1 MLSTIVR
8 DHVQIPFQST
18 TSACVLASHGKH
30 QRFDPFP
37 KHINAVMET
46 TKRKFDH
53 SVYGGEAQATEA
65 AKQFLSRGKVIMNL
79 YDAIGRQPAE
89 RKDWITKTFGADALT
104 NKPLAVQ
111 RVILVNRLCQ
121 HQVPKVEA
129 GIMQAA
135 IRATPGLEKSE
146 SLCLTYDQE
155 SEMYKAVLSGDNEN
169 MTKMFKD
176 IKDAKN
182 WLMNMGKSS
191 EAGIFRNKNMC

>member
-1 MLSTIVR
+1 MFEIMCKYHFNPQGVHACWLAMASTNGLI
-8 DHVQIPFQST
+8 HFQ
-18 TSACVLASHGKH
+18 
-30 QRFDPFP
+30 
-37 KHINAVMET
+37 KHINAVLET

-155 SEMYKAVLSGDNEN
+155 SEMDKAVLSGDNEN

-191 EAGIFRNKNMC
+191 EAGLFRNKNMC